1 MGWNGSGG
9 GSTPIKPKTTAKKP
23 SPIRGIVAGAA
34 VCILAIGAYF
44 AFFSGGEKPQKET
57 AAKERGRIKEVTPA
71 AAPKAVEEAPKGP
84 KVEIRKLENGMLM
97 KYRDGKPAWL
107 YPRQPPTAVVI
118 TNSPTPSREEKIFHN
133 GAEAQIA
140 MLLNVE
146 PGEGLVGDSDSL
158 FGEPFRKRLMQSFV
172 EPTLVLH
179 DDPEDV
185 KELKRAVN
193 EVKAE
198 LKQRMDAGEDPCKIL
213 AETREDLRQLG
224 AYRQEL
230 QAELRKIAKENK
242 DLSPEDLEDY
252 VSAANKMLEERGAKK
267 VTLPTFFMKQA
278 EMRAAERQRL
288 QETNN

>member
-1 MGWNGSGG
+1 MSWNR
-9 GSTPIKPKTTAKKP
+9 STPGASVKPPKKNP
-23 SPIRGIVAGAA
+23 AVGKGLLAGLCFVVLACAA
-34 VCILAIGAYF
+34 IW
-44 AFFSGGEKPQKET
+44 FFVGKDAPQSDKG
-57 AAKERGRIKEVTPA
+57 KDKGSRQIKEVKPA

-84 KVEIRKLENGMLM
+84 KIEIRKLENGMLM

-133 GAEAQIA
+133 AAEAQIA

-146 PGEGLVGDSDSL
+146 PGEGLVGDSDTL

-213 AETREDLRQLG
+213 AETRDDMRQLG

-230 QAELRKIAKENK
+230 EAELRKIAKENK

-267 VTLPTFFMKQA
+267 VTLPSFFMKRAQ
-278 EMRAAERQRL
+278 MRAAEKQM
-288 QETNN
+288 QNTNN